1 MNSISNLIKGF
12 DHVAQGSNTEIRD
25 NSNVGMDGGIENH
38 SFDLS
43 TRDAIN
49 LMNQRK
55 AEGKP
60 ITGDDMKAVIKN
72 LADSGQITREE
83 WMDLR
88 EYVTKN
94 YDSLSPEAKATF
106 DKLDTAL
113 QNSGNQVGWKDGLMD
128 GGTRFDAVIKGPE
141 LKTLLDSIDGKTP
154 TKPKDS
160 VDHGQTTQ
168 GSSNGGSSSGTSS
181 SSGNGGVKPPE
192 SGHTSGTSG
201 ASGGGH
207 VGGPG
212 AGASWGE
219 IIAYLMQLID
229 AKEKDLK
236 QAAMQ
241 TANDIDGLGKSETQD
256 MKKAEGEGTAPAP
269 TGSGQTN
276 AKPTDAA
283 GEGKESLNAKLA
295 NIQDQMK
302 KLDQLTEMMTNLL
315 NSTHQTTSKVIGNI
329 R

>member
-12 DHVAQGSNTEIRD
+12 DHVAPGSKTEIRD

-60 ITGDDMKAVIKN
+60 VTGDDMKAVIKN

-113 QNSGNQVGWKDGLMD
+113 QTAGNQVGWKDGLMD
-128 GGTRFDAVIKGPE
+128 GGTRFDAVVKGPE
-141 LKTLLDSIDGKTP
+141 LKTLLDSIDGKT
-154 TKPKDS
+154 TSKPADT
-160 VDHGQTTQ
+160 VDQGAQNTHGT
-168 GSSNGGSSSGTSS
+168 GGGG
-181 SSGNGGVKPPE
+181 GNGGVKEPSTAPA
-192 SGHTSGTSG
+192 SG
-201 ASGGGH
+201 AQGGVSSASGW
-207 VGGPG
+207 G
-212 AGASWGE
+212 A
-219 IIAYLMQLID
+219 IIAHLMSLID
-229 AKEKDLK
+229 AKEKELK
-236 QAAMQ
+236 EKAIGLSNQIDGITNDTNKANADAGKTAAPGATNGGGGGTQAAGGGGQ
-241 TANDIDGLGKSETQD
+241 TAATK
-256 MKKAEGEGTAPAP
+256 
-269 TGSGQTN
+269 
-276 AKPTDAA
+276 
-283 GEGKESLNAKLA
+283 SLNTELADVQDNMQKL
-295 NIQDQMK
+295 K
-302 KLDQLTEMMTNLL
+302 ELTEMLTNLL
-315 NSTHQTTSKVIGNI
+315 KQTHETTSSVISNL